1 MNNQSYNNPYKYK
14 KEGEIHIDQSPEK
27 NKSQTSDIG
36 EYVDFE
42 EIK

>member
-1 MNNQSYNNPYKYK
+1 MNNQSHNNPYKYK
-14 KEGEIHIDQSPEK
+14 KEGEIHIDQSPEQ